1 MSMNDSLREAA
12 ATGNIDAFYALIQKD
27 PYMLE
32 RIDHIPFIDTPLH
45 IAATEGQ
52 IKLAMEMMNLKPSFA
67 RKLSQDGF
75 SPMHLA
81 FRNGHTK
88 LLLRLLKTDKD
99 LARVKG
105 REGMTPFHCAA
116 TMGNSNLLFHF
127 LEACPECIEDV
138 TVRDETALHLALK
151 NDLLEAFNLLTGWLQ
166 SNRRRGANELEK
178 KVINWRDDDGNTV
191 LHIAAIK
198 LITQALKMLLYVG
211 KYLDVTAKNSD
222 GLTSREIIEKVERR
236 GLNMSDA
243 TATKIKHIKKGTHWH
258 KRRLT
263 MLVRARNGLSGDMIN
278 ATLVVATLVITAVYQ
293 SSLSPP
299 RGVWQGDNNSIPTT
313 NSNTLQILDDNY
325 NKSRFKH
332 LLGEETRKTGTTVMN
347 PDMYYGFW
355 VYYLIAY
362 GLPVLLTVFLLSNV
376 PRLLLIPLYYLSV
389 SYFYSMTIISPSSFW
404 VDVNYI
410 LANVTAAIP
419 FALLFG
425 VIRLWMSPNHK
436 EFRQLH
442 RLLRSGNLVIIM
454 FIFNYVI
461 DFFF

>member
-198 LITQALKMLLYVG
+198 CDNIYLY
-211 KYLDVTAKNSD
+211 VTAKNSD

-236 GLNMSDA
+236 
-243 TATKIKHIKKGTHWH
+243 GTHWH

-355 VYYLIAY
+355 VYNLIAY

>member
-1 MSMNDSLREAA
+1 
-12 ATGNIDAFYALIQKD
+12 
-27 PYMLE
+27 
-32 RIDHIPFIDTPLH
+32 
-45 IAATEGQ
+45 
-52 IKLAMEMMNLKPSFA
+52 
-67 RKLSQDGF
+67 
-75 SPMHLA
+75 MHLA

-127 LEACPECIEDV
+127 LEACPECIEDL

-178 KVINWRDDDGNTV
+178 K
-191 LHIAAIK
+191 
-198 LITQALKMLLYVG
+198 ALKMLLYVG

-355 VYYLIAY
+355 VYNLIAY

>member
-1 MSMNDSLREAA
+1 MNDSLREAA

-27 PYMLE
+27 PYMLK
-32 RIDHIPFIDTPLH
+32 RIDHIPFIHTPLH

-52 IKLAMEMMNLKPSFA
+52 IKLAMEIMNLKPSFA

-75 SPMHLA
+75 SLMHLA
-81 FRNGHTK
+81 FRKGHTK

-99 LARVKG
+99 LVRVKG

-151 NDLLEAFNLLTGWLQ
+151 NDHIEAFNLLTGWLQ

-198 LITQALKMLLYVG
+198 EQHQALKMLLYVG
-211 KYLDVTAKNSD
+211 KYLDITAKNSD
-222 GLTSREIIEKVERR
+222 GLTSREIIEKVERKC
-236 GLNMSDA
+236 LNMSDA

-299 RGVWQGDNNSIPTT
+299 RGVWQ
-313 NSNTLQILDDNY
+313 DDNY

-332 LLGEETRKTGTTVMN
+332 LLGEETRKSGTTVMN

-355 VYYLIAY
+355 VYNLIAY
-362 GLPVLLTVFLLSNV
+362 SLPVLLTVFLLSNV

-389 SYFYSMTIISPSSFW
+389 SYFYSMTTISPSSFW

-410 LANVTAAIP
+410 LANVISAIP

-425 VIRLWMSPNHK
+425 VIRLWMSPNYK

>member
-198 LITQALKMLLYVG
+198 CDNI
-211 KYLDVTAKNSD
+211 YLC
-222 GLTSREIIEKVERR
+222 
-236 GLNMSDA
+236 
-243 TATKIKHIKKGTHWH
+243 
-258 KRRLT
+258 
-263 MLVRARNGLSGDMIN
+263 
-278 ATLVVATLVITAVYQ
+278 
-293 SSLSPP
+293 
-299 RGVWQGDNNSIPTT
+299 
-313 NSNTLQILDDNY
+313 
-325 NKSRFKH
+325 
-332 LLGEETRKTGTTVMN
+332 
-347 PDMYYGFW
+347 
-355 VYYLIAY
+355 
-362 GLPVLLTVFLLSNV
+362 
-376 PRLLLIPLYYLSV
+376 
-389 SYFYSMTIISPSSFW
+389 
-404 VDVNYI
+404 
-410 LANVTAAIP
+410 
-419 FALLFG
+419 
-425 VIRLWMSPNHK
+425 
-436 EFRQLH
+436 
-442 RLLRSGNLVIIM
+442 
-454 FIFNYVI
+454 
-461 DFFF
+461 